1 MGKAVAMT
9 EVEESIQANNFVPEP
24 AVLETWTTRKWTD
37 GVQIDELKQSDTLV
51 VETAHHTY
59 EMTVIDPS
67 VAEVLISG
75 GECFPKPTVARVV
88 GASLGRSFL
97 KLRGIYGG
105 LKIELRES
113 KRLIVTS
120 PVRKISVCAAE
131 AASPVTGALTYLA
144 NPRTLVSQ
152 PRSGGRG

>member
-1 MGKAVAMT
+1 MT
-9 EVEESIQANNFVPEP
+9 EVEERIQANILVPEP

-59 EMTVIDPS
+59 EITVIDPS
-67 VAEVLISG
+67 VAEVFIRG
-75 GECFPKPTVARVV
+75 GECFQKPTVARVV

-97 KLRGIYGG
+97 KLRGIYVG
-105 LKIELRES
+105 LKIELRDS

-120 PVRKISVCAAE
+120 AVRKISIFTDEVR
-131 AASPVTGALTYLA
+131 V
-144 NPRTLVSQ
+144 
-152 PRSGGRG
+152 